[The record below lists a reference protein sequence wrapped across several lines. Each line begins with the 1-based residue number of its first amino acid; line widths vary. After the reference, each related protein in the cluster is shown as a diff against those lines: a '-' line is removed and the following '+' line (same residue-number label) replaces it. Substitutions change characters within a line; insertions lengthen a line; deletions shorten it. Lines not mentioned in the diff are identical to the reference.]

1 MTMKPVK
8 IGHRAIDALVK
19 VITGDRIDVNRS
31 IAPYRTA
38 AKLEEFF
45 TEDLALAVP
54 ANIQRESRPKETAAW
69 LKALNGT
76 DDLRRIIEAAVRPAD
91 YEGSEYSVEAAVDY
105 LNPFLA
111 HDDLR
116 LVRNGK
122 RYALLAAHTVV
133 ALPQA
138 AILSTDYVRE
148 LTEKADGRL
157 ADGDR
162 EGAITAARTM
172 LEAVLVELEKQLAG
186 TPGDY
191 KGDLPKQFKAVAK
204 QLRIDDERADL
215 DDNFK
220 QVARGLV
227 QVVNGLAPIRNK
239 MSDGHA
245 RKRKP
250 EVHHARVIVN
260 AAKTVATFLVESY
273 LVQRERGL
281 LTGPTNSLN
290 NVERTSGGAA

>member
-1 MTMKPVK
+1 MTSTGLRV
-8 IGHRAIDALVK
+8 GHSTIDALVK
-19 VITGDRIDVNRS
+19 VITGDRIDMNRS
-31 IAPYRTA
+31 ISPYRTA
-38 AKLEEFF
+38 ARLKEFF
-45 TEDLALAVP
+45 TEDLALSVP
-54 ANIQRESRPKETAAW
+54 ESLQRDSRPKETASW
-69 LKALNGT
+69 LKHLNGT
-76 DDLRRIIEAAVRPAD
+76 TDLRRVIEAAVRPAD
-91 YEGSEYSVEAAVDY
+91 YERSEYRVDAAVAY

-111 HDDLR
+111 HDGLR
-116 LVRNGK
+116 LVRNGR
-122 RYALLAAHTVV
+122 RYALSAADTVV
-133 ALPQA
+133 AVPQA
-138 AILSTDYVRE
+138 VILSTGYVRE

-157 ADGDR
+157 ADDDR

-172 LEAVLVELEKQLAG
+172 LEAVLVELEKQLVG
-186 TPGDY
+186 TPGAY

-245 RKRKP
+245 RERKP

-281 LTGPTNSLN
+281 LSASLKS
-290 NVERTSGGAA
+290 EAAQ

>member
-1 MTMKPVK
+1 MTTPQFR
-8 IGHRAIDALVK
+8 IGHRTIDALVK
-19 VITGDRIDVNRS
+19 VITGDRIDVTRS

-38 AKLEEFF
+38 AKLDEFF
-45 TEDLALAVP
+45 TEDLALSVP
-54 ANIQRESRPKETAAW
+54 ADLQRDSRPKQTASW
-69 LKALNGT
+69 LKLLNGT
-76 DDLRRIIEAAVRPAD
+76 SNLCRVIEAAVRPAD
-91 YEGSEYSVEAAVDY
+91 YEGSGYSVDAAVEY

-116 LVRNGK
+116 LVRSGK
-122 RYALLAAHTVV
+122 RWVLQGGHTVV
-133 ALPQA
+133 AMPQA

-157 ADGDR
+157 ANGDG

-172 LEAVLVELEKQLAG
+172 LEAVLVELEKELAG
-186 TPGDY
+186 APGDY
-191 KGDLPKQFKAVAK
+191 KGDLPKQFKSVAK
-204 QLRIDDERADL
+204 RLRIDDERADL
-215 DDNFK
+215 DDHFK

-245 RKRKP
+245 RQRKP
-250 EVHHARVIVN
+250 ETHHARVIVN

-281 LTGPTNSLN
+281 LSA
-290 NVERTSGGAA
+290 SSKSKAAR

>member
-1 MTMKPVK
+1 MTIKPPR

-19 VITGDRIDVNRS
+19 VITGDRVDADRS
-31 IAPYRTA
+31 VAPYRSA

-45 TEDLALAVP
+45 TEDLALPVP
-54 ANIQRESRPKETAAW
+54 ANLQRDSRPKETAGW
-69 LKALNGT
+69 IKALNGT
-76 DDLRRIIEAAVRPAD
+76 EDLRRVIEAAVRPAD
-91 YEGSEYSVEAAVDY
+91 YEGSEHLVDSAVAY

-111 HDDLR
+111 HHDLR

-122 RYALLAAHTVV
+122 RYALLAAHAVV
-133 ALPQA
+133 ALPQT

-157 ADGDR
+157 ADADR

-172 LEAVLVELEKQLAG
+172 LEAVLVELERALTGAA
-186 TPGDY
+186 GDY

-245 RKRKP
+245 RERKP

-281 LTGPTNSLN
+281 LTAPSKA
-290 NVERTSGGAA
+290 EAAP